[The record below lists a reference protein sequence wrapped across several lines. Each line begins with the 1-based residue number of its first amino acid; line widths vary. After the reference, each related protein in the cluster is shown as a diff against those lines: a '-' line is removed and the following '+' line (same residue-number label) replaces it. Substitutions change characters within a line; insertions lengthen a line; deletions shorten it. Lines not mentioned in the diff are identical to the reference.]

1 MASVAPALVTFDH
14 HTDTH
19 LAFLRH
25 MHRDKDILESIP
37 EHERVAEAN
46 RLCSLVKNK
55 RDVENSVSLLRNDE
69 QIDFAIRSGLISHA
83 YVISHETN
91 PQFVMRSKE
100 YKEWLSEKVKL
111 ENLIRSIV
119 LQRMPDMNYQ
129 MPSNRIISLGN
140 DHFHEMD
147 IASYRE
153 RIDLSLEDVNLSA
166 RMAEVARINQSLF
179 PASNYDVLSNFIL
192 DIDLDYFNTAISI
205 NPTSSS
211 VFYELIHRSQI
222 ITIATEDGF
231 VQECCIEG
239 EVLDV
244 PYLLERLFQHIER
257 ATSSR

>member
-1 MASVAPALVTFDH
+1 MCIQERLVNGKRVFVFEHHNLAPIAWCQSPRMASVAPALVTFDH

-119 LQRMPDMNYQ
+119 PQRMPDMNYQ

-166 RMAEVARINQSLF
+166 RMAEAPCVRIVV
-179 PASNYDVLSNFIL
+179 ASNF
-192 DIDLDYFNTAISI
+192 
-205 NPTSSS
+205 
-211 VFYELIHRSQI
+211 
-222 ITIATEDGF
+222 
-231 VQECCIEG
+231 
-239 EVLDV
+239 
-244 PYLLERLFQHIER
+244 
-257 ATSSR
+257 